1 MFPSCYKMREN
12 LDGSL
17 TFVKKLAEKL
27 AAAKPFGRFVGNG
40 LDRSVLPCQKYDTA
54 GKPRTA
60 GCADG
65 SRPIPTNI
73 PKTDSFY
80 TLHLSFQGRVCLRFS
95 TFQQTLSIVLFC
107 GFARGFPQF
116 QHGFPH
122 FHSGKMSKTCAKCGE
137 SPPRRDFLRFVQS
150 CFTRCSF
157 FGSML

>member
-1 MFPSCYKMREN
+1 M
-12 LDGSL
+12 
-17 TFVKKLAEKL
+17 AEKL

-80 TLHLSFQGRVCLRFS
+80 TLHLSFQGRGCLRFS

-137 SPPRRDFLRFVQS
+137 SPPKPAAAG
-150 CFTRCSF
+150 F
-157 FGSML
+157 FAVRSKLFHTLFIFWEHAIIITKDKEEAFPM